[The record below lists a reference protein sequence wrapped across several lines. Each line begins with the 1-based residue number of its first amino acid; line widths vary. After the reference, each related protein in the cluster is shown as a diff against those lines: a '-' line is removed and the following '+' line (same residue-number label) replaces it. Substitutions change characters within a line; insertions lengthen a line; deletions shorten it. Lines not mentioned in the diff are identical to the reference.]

1 MWWFMSELVINSNT
15 LSEDWAEDSSILER
29 FLNPAINPRHR
40 GDVKKTQQSLMVL
53 TDIVKT
59 YHLEGVSSTILK
71 EVSLTVY
78 EGDLL
83 AIVGASGSGKSTLMN
98 ILGLLDKADAGTYL
112 LKNRNVAALTD
123 DEAAELRNQ
132 NIGFVFQQFNL
143 LPRFTAMQ
151 NVALPLIYRGIGP
164 AETKERVL
172 VALERVG
179 MHQYAHHRP
188 TQLSGGQQQRV
199 AIARALVTE
208 PQVILADEPTGALDS
223 RTGNEVMNLFLSL
236 HAQGR
241 SIIMITHDEQIAAL
255 CQRKIT
261 LVDGMVM
268 AETES

>member
-1 MWWFMSELVINSNT
+1 MSDAVSSEERVIGRQAN
-15 LSEDWAEDSSILER
+15 
-29 FLNPAINPRHR
+29 
-40 GDVKKTQQSLMVL
+40 KTRKPKRPSLMVL

-59 YHLEGVSSTILK
+59 YHLEGISSTILK

-98 ILGLLDKADAGTYL
+98 IMGLLDKADSGTYH
-112 LKNRNVAALTD
+112 LKNRNAAALTD
-123 DEAAELRNQ
+123 DEAAMLRNQ

-143 LPRFTAMQ
+143 LPRFNAMQ
-151 NVALPLIYRGIGP
+151 NVALPLIYRGVDSI
-164 AETKERVL
+164 EIKERVHT
-172 VALERVG
+172 ALEHVG
-179 MHQYAHHRP
+179 MSHYAKHRP

-199 AIARALVTE
+199 AIARALVND

-223 RTGNEVMNLFLSL
+223 RTGNEVMNLFLNL

-241 SIIMITHDEQIAAL
+241 SIIMITHDEQVARI

-261 LVDGMVM
+261 LVDGAVV
-268 AETES
+268 AETAS